1 MNASTPQIRLLQLIR
16 TPLQAFILGLCL
28 SRGGLLAQTL
38 PLPPNLINFNSAE
51 GEKLLL
57 DSQSRQDYFPLT
69 IQFVTQKN
77 QAYCGVASSVMVLNA
92 LGIAAPE
99 APEFGQFRVFTQD
112 NFFNSQAQTV
122 IKPEVVARQG
132 MTLDQ
137 LGQLLEAYPV
147 KAQVYHAGD
156 LTLDEFRSLVVK
168 NLQEPGNFVVVNYL
182 RKVIGEESGGHISPV
197 AAYNKETDRF
207 LILDVSR
214 YKYPPVWV
222 KAEDLWKAMAT
233 VDPASG
239 KTRGFVLIS
248 RR

>member
-1 MNASTPQIRLLQLIR
+1 MNTSTPQIRLLQLIR
-16 TPLQAFILGLCL
+16 TPLRAFILGVCL
-28 SRGGLLAQTL
+28 SRGGLIAQTL

-92 LGIAAPE
+92 LGIPAPE

-112 NFFNSQAQTV
+112 NFFNSQAKTI

-132 MTLDQ
+132 ITLDQ
-137 LGQLLEAYPV
+137 LGQLLETYPV

-156 LTLDEFRSLVVK
+156 LTVDEFRSLVVK
-168 NLQEPGNFVVVNYL
+168 NLQEPGNFVIANFL
-182 RKVIGEESGGHISPV
+182 RKVIGEESGGHISPI

-233 VDPASG
+233 VDSASG
-239 KTRGFVLIS
+239 KTRGFVLVS

>member
-1 MNASTPQIRLLQLIR
+1 
-16 TPLQAFILGLCL
+16 
-28 SRGGLLAQTL
+28 
-38 PLPPNLINFNSAE
+38 
-51 GEKLLL
+51 
-57 DSQSRQDYFPLT
+57 
-69 IQFVTQKN
+69 VTQKN